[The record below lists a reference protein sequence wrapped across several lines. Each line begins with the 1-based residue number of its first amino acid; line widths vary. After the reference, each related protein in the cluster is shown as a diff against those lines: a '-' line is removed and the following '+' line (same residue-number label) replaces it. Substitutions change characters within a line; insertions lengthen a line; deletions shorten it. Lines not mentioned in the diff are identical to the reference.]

1 MSSGSGSLQPTQIV
15 EDINSAELLQEAF
28 HNFNAASVKLQE
40 RYDELSQ
47 ETILLKKQLVQ
58 KEKEVQRAERLA
70 TLGKTAAALAH
81 EIRNPLGAITLYT
94 SLLRE
99 EMSAEDHIQ
108 EILCQMEKS
117 AEALNHVVTN
127 ILQFC
132 KTDCPPKTP
141 VNLSA
146 LFGELIEQFGYQH
159 PDLDIRFEPPAA
171 PFVLGSEHGLRQVF
185 QNLISNSIQALKGA
199 GRISISSTSKNAGT
213 EVTICDSGPGI
224 SKELLPKIFD
234 PFVTGRLE
242 GTGLGLAVVEQIVR
256 QHGGTVAALNT
267 KEGACFRVWL
277 PGPE

>member
-1 MSSGSGSLQPTQIV
+1 MSSGSGSLQPTQII

-47 ETILLKKQLVQ
+47 ETVLLKQQLVQ

-99 EMSAEDHIQ
+99 EMSAEEHIQ

-141 VNLSA
+141 VNLLA
-146 LFGELIEQFGYQH
+146 LFGELIEQFGYQC
-159 PDLDIRFEPPAA
+159 PELDIRFEPPAA

-185 QNLISNSIQALKGA
+185 QNLISNSVQALKGA
-199 GRISISSTSKNAGT
+199 GRISISSTSKNEGT
-213 EVTICDSGPGI
+213 EVTLCDSGPGI
-224 SKELLPKIFD
+224 SKEILPKIFD

-256 QHGGTVAALNT
+256 QHGGTVAASNT
-267 KEGACFRVWL
+267 QEGACFKVWL
-277 PGPE
+277 PGPK